1 MNAHEIRDGTIGATA
16 GIGGA
21 ILHWLK
27 LLGEAGSS
35 IASILGA
42 IIAAIMLWRLVF
54 KDNTKGPK

>member
-1 MNAHEIRDGTIGATA
+1 MNPHEIRDGTIGATA

-27 LLGEAGSS
+27 IFGEAGSS

-42 IIAAIMLWRLVF
+42 VIAAIMLWRLVF
-54 KDNTKGPK
+54 RDNVKGPK